1 MVRTGHVRFRTFG
14 PLVVLAMLG
23 ALLSVSRGLGQAS
36 KSATTVPA
44 ITADQARPD
53 PLAGLPRPPDIPG
66 SLFQQP
72 GPTPPYT
79 CEPLAGPYFQPD
91 PRLDPP
97 SQPPLGWFMD
107 VELAIVGPHV
117 KNRLTDSVTVG
128 TNPPDTVHLGSA
140 DLGWTVSPRFEVGY
154 RLPAGFGAFA
164 LSYRFLAT
172 DGSGTIQGP
181 DAPASL
187 KSRLDLNV
195 VDLDY
200 LSWEFFTEQWP
211 YSHMMWFFGVR
222 YADVFFDSLAE
233 QPFAAAA
240 AGSGI
245 IETRVSNNF
254 SGAGPH
260 AGVELTRSLGGSG
273 LALVARCD
281 GAILFG
287 QTHQH
292 SFETALDTRGLPLSG
307 STGASNPQTVYNL
320 NLLLGLSWQ
329 PQAFPNASFSLGYVY
344 DNWWNVGRLS
354 TTTSRGEMRDQ
365 GILIRAELKF

>member
-1 MVRTGHVRFRTFG
+1 MIRTSC
-14 PLVVLAMLG
+14 PLVVLTMLG
-23 ALLSVSRGLGQAS
+23 ALLSVSRGFAQAP
-36 KSATTVPA
+36 KSGTTEPA
-44 ITADQARPD
+44 LTADQAQPD
-53 PLAGLPRPPDIPG
+53 PLPGLPQPPAIPG

-91 PRLDPP
+91 ARLDPP
-97 SQPPLGWFMD
+97 SQPPLGWFTD
-107 VELAIVGPHV
+107 AELDIVGPHV

-128 TNPPDTVHLGSA
+128 SRPPDIVHLGSA
-140 DLGWTVSPRFEVGY
+140 DLDWTASPRFEVGY

-187 KSRLDLNV
+187 TSRLDVNV

-200 LSWEFFTEQWP
+200 VSWEFFTEQWP
-211 YSHMMWFFGVR
+211 YCHMKWFFGVR
-222 YADVFFDSLAE
+222 YADVFFDSLAAE
-233 QPFAAAA
+233 PFAAAA

-245 IETRVSNNF
+245 FETRVSNNF

-273 LALVARCD
+273 LALTARCD
-281 GAILFG
+281 GALVFG
-287 QTHQH
+287 QLHQH
-292 SFETALDTRGLPLSG
+292 FFENSTTLDASGQPLSG
-307 STGASNPQTVYNL
+307 LTQESNPQTVPIINV
-320 NLLLGLSWQ
+320 LLGLSWK
-329 PQAFPNASFSLGYVY
+329 PPALPNASFSLGYVY
-344 DNWWNVGRLS
+344 EYWWDVGRLS
-354 TTTSRGEMRDQ
+354 TNTSRGEMSDQ
-365 GILIRAELKF
+365 GIQFRAEWSF